1 MKGARSKTV
10 KTFFADFL
18 TAETCNQL
26 HVLLFIVVV
35 TMLFMV
41 VFVHLYSIWIWMDIK
56 KKVAILENKSGS
68 LVQV

>member
-1 MKGARSKTV
+1 MKGARLKTV

-18 TAETCNQL
+18 IAETCNQL

-56 KKVAILENKSGS
+56 KKWPY
-68 LVQV
+68 

>member
-1 MKGARSKTV
+1 MKGTRLKTV

>member
-1 MKGARSKTV
+1 MNGARSKTV

>member
-1 MKGARSKTV
+1 MKGARLKTV

>member
-1 MKGARSKTV
+1 MKGERLKTV

-35 TMLFMV
+35 TMLF
-41 VFVHLYSIWIWMDIK
+41 I
-56 KKVAILENKSGS
+56 
-68 LVQV
+68 